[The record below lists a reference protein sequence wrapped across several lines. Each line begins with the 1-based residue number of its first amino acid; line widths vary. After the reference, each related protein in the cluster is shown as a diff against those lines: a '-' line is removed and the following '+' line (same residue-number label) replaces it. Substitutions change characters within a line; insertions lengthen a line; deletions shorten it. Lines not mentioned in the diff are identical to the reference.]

1 MYLVDTNIWI
11 ERLLNQRRSEEVGEF
26 LNQTYSRELFITD
39 LSLHAL
45 AHIMIRFDKK
55 PELVGLLNDL
65 FDNGKITLTFLTPSE
80 IKAVINL
87 MDNHNLDYEDAY
99 LLECARKYD
108 LIIVTMNECLKKID
122 SKVLDPKE
130 IIY

>member
-11 ERLLNQRRSEEVGEF
+11 ERLLNHRRSEEVGEF
-26 LNQTYSRELFITD
+26 LAQTYSRELFVTD
-39 LSLHAL
+39 LCLHAL
-45 AHIMIRFDKK
+45 AFIMIRFEKK
-55 PELVGLLNDL
+55 QEFIAFLNDL
-65 FDNGKITLTFLTPSE
+65 FDNGKITVVSLTPME
-80 IKAVINL
+80 IKSVINL

-99 LLECARKYD
+99 MLECARKYD
-108 LIIVTMNECLKKID
+108 LVVVTINECLKKID